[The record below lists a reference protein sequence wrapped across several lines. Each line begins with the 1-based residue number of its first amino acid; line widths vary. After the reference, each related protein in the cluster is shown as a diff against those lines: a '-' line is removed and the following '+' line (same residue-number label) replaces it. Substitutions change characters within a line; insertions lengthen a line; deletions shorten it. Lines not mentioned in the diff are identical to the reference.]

1 MPARDSSGRFIKG
14 SGGGGSAIP
23 KTGSFSQQIGQW
35 AKNTSAKLQNIRR
48 GVCIKLF
55 GAVVFNTAVDT
66 GRLRANWVF
75 SESNADFT
83 TTTATDKAG
92 AGTVDKI
99 TTGVLG
105 AGKYTTLFL
114 SNSLP
119 YSIKAERGGWNGP
132 TKLVTDDGFSRTSPR
147 GAVRINVIRFNRL
160 IHIQAAAA

>member
-1 MPARDSSGRFIKG
+1 M
-14 SGGGGSAIP
+14 IP
-23 KTGSFSQQIGQW
+23 KNGNFKEQIGQW
-35 AKNTSAKLQNIRR
+35 AKSTSAKLQNIRR

-75 SESNADFT
+75 SESKADYT

-92 AGTVDKI
+92 AATVDKI

-105 AGKYTTLFL
+105 ADKYTTLFL

-119 YSIKAERGGWNGP
+119 YAIKAERGGWHGP
-132 TKLVTDDGFSRTSPR
+132 TEKVTEDGFSKTSPR

-160 IHIQAAAA
+160 IQIQASGK